1 MAPGAGRSAPAST
14 RGYEGTLATPRTWPL
29 SRAAMT
35 GSEAVEASA
44 RLTRSSATLETRS
57 CALAVHLLL
66 TFLCNGAAPEE
77 LFGLLGGSVFVAV
90 AQLQMREVPS
100 WDDIKT
106 VIKSAL

>member
-1 MAPGAGRSAPAST
+1 MRTSDLYASVTYQPLLQGSASGVVWVIRAGGDT
-14 RGYEGTLATPRTWPL
+14 ETVPRNAICLCEEIPNEL
-29 SRAAMT
+29 PPVR
-35 GSEAVEASA
+35 
-44 RLTRSSATLETRS
+44 
-57 CALAVHLLL
+57 ALAVHLLL
-66 TFLCNGAAPEE
+66 TFLCNGAAPQE